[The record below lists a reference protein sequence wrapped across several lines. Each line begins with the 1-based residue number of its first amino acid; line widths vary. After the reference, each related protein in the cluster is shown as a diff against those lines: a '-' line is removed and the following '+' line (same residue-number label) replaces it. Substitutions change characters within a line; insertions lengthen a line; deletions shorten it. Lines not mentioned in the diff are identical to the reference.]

1 MAEGGLMVA
10 MEASRAS
17 SAGLRTVSGRQEAQG
32 WIPEPSCSLGKN
44 GQEERA
50 LQLFPD
56 KREAS

>member
-1 MAEGGLMVA
+1 MVA

-17 SAGLRTVSGRQEAQG
+17 SAGGLSTVSGRQEAQG
-32 WIPEPSCSLGKN
+32 WIPEPSCSLGKK